1 MRVEERWSA
10 EVVARAERLVED
22 ADKVRQDFEHG
33 EVWWVTGSAGK
44 EYRVQTDGETW
55 ITCTCPNGMRVG
67 RPTCY
72 HSCAVM
78 MITKKGRGR

>member
-1 MRVEERWSA
+1 MERWSA
-10 EVVARAERLVED
+10 EVVAKAEDLLEN
-22 ADKVRQDFEHG
+22 DKVRQDPEHG
-33 EVWWVTGSAGK
+33 DVWWVVGSTSK

-67 RPTCY
+67 KPTCY

-78 MITKKGRGR
+78 MIIEKETKK